1 VFFEYSYSIPGT
13 DERTLKKACKTWGIV
28 WIKFE
33 RLDNQRWTC
42 IIGLDIKTG
51 ALRGIL
57 G

>member
-1 VFFEYSYSIPGT
+1 MKEHSRKRVKPG
-13 DERTLKKACKTWGIV
+13 GIV

-33 RLDNQRWTC
+33 RLDNQRWAC

>member
-13 DERTLKKACKTWGIV
+13 DERTLKKACETWGIV

-33 RLDNQRWTC
+33 RLDNQRWAC

>member
-1 VFFEYSYSIPGT
+1 VLFEYSCSIPGT
-13 DERTLKKACKTWGIV
+13 DERTLKKACETWGIV

-33 RLDNQRWTC
+33 RLDNQRWAC